1 MDPDGDYES
10 LHSARSLGGTI
21 FKSAKLD
28 DADESNKNCGDDGIY
43 DCKDKDE
50 EMGLKPSPTP
60 NASKVVLAEEK
71 EGSVDLKAS
80 APLADDLGCLPSAPP
95 LQSSLHPEDDTTAP
109 PTPESSHP
117 PEPPGFK
124 EEVNEAG
131 NYIPDSV
138 ALPIGLDNADR
149 ALPVASVVPIITDA
163 TGAEVTPSIIQRSE
177 SSPTV
182 SENDTLTSSTQHT
195 SVHPA
200 TNNFRNID
208 APAPVR
214 RVPSFFFGS
223 STHPAPDEDS
233 VSSQSI
239 IATRA
244 RSPQEVREKKA
255 GQRSTCIRFLYN
267 VLVVTA
273 IAITIGLA
281 LGLGSKSEK
290 HKVDVSSIYPDCQ
303 VSHPEWIGDG
313 FCNRGKY
320 STMECGWDGGDC
332 VLEKFPDCDVKHP
345 EWIADGFC
353 NGGNYDTAA
362 CAWDGG
368 DCTARIANSCTVK
381 YSGWL
386 NDGMCNNGKYN
397 SAECGWDGGDCLFD
411 EHSDKK
417 CNGSVRST
425 WSNKSRAWCQTK
437 CLDEGSSCKAYDI
450 AVYWERTGRCRIFSS
465 FSSESSKNDSTCYKK
480 KYMYM

>member
-10 LHSARSLGGTI
+10 LHSTRSLGGTI
-21 FKSAKLD
+21 FRNAKRD
-28 DADESNKNCGDDGIY
+28 DADESSKNCSDDGS
-43 DCKDKDE
+43 DDWKGKDE
-50 EMGLKPSPTP
+50 EMGLKTDYS
-60 NASKVVLAEEK
+60 NVAAEEK
-71 EGSVDLKAS
+71 VSDIDLKPS
-80 APLADDLGCLPSAPP
+80 APPMDNLGCPPSAPP
-95 LQSSLHPEDDTTAP
+95 LEPSLHPSTEDDTTTAP

-124 EEVNEAG
+124 EGVNDEVG
-131 NYIPDSV
+131 NYISDSV

-177 SSPTV
+177 NSPTV
-182 SENDTLTSSTQHT
+182 NENDTLTSSTQHI
-195 SVHPA
+195 SVRPA
-200 TNNFRNID
+200 TNNFRNTD

-214 RVPSFFFGS
+214 RVPSFFRGS

-233 VSSQSI
+233 GSSQSI
-239 IATRA
+239 MATRA
-244 RSPQEVREKKA
+244 RSPQEVREKKV
-255 GQRSTCIRFLYN
+255 GQRSKCNLFLYN
-267 VLVVTA
+267 VLVVIA

-281 LGLGSKSEK
+281 LGLGSKSKK

-303 VSHPEWIGDG
+303 VSHPEWFGDG
-313 FCNRGKY
+313 FCNGGKY
-320 STMECGWDGGDC
+320 SSMECGWDGGDC
-332 VLEKFPDCDVKHP
+332 FLAKFSDCNVKHP

-368 DCTARIANSCTVK
+368 DCTARIANTCTVQNR
-381 YSGWL
+381 GWL
-386 NDGMCNNGKYN
+386 NDGVCGAGKYN
-397 SAECGWDGGDCLFD
+397 SAECGYDGGDCLFD
-411 EHSDKK
+411 EYSDKK

-425 WSNKSRAWCQTK
+425 WSNKSRAWCQNK

-450 AVYWERTGRCRIFSS
+450 DVYWESETGRCRIFSS
-465 FSSESSKNDSTCYKK
+465 YSSKSSKNDSKCYKK
-480 KYMYM
+480 K